1 MPETTR
7 IDVTYPSV
15 TDRRMAEL
23 QNFARQLHA
32 LLGAGIFQDY
42 AKPTIHEIGY
52 TLKQA
57 ALLAHDIEWMC
68 SDLYAQYEAA
78 ERECNDP
85 HINLS
90 AVSVAKTEPYPPAY
104 SVENTEIG

>member
-7 IDVTYPSV
+7 NITYPQV
-15 TDRRMAEL
+15 TDRQMAEL

-32 LLGAGIFQDY
+32 LLGTGIFQDY
-42 AKPTIHEIGY
+42 KKPSIHEIGFA
-52 TLKQA
+52 LKQA
-57 ALLAHDIEWMC
+57 ALLSHDIEWMC